1 MVIRLASPEDLP
13 GILEIL
19 NREIRE
25 GYAHF
30 SVESVTLAA
39 IEQEF
44 AQAGNLPWMVA
55 DQDCEILGFARA
67 NPWKSR
73 GGYRHTCEV
82 GVYVRPE
89 AQGQSVGSRIYEAM
103 IPELKARGFK
113 TLLAG
118 VALPNPASVRLHER
132 FGFRQV
138 GTLPQ
143 VGWKQGAWRDVGYW
157 ALTFDRPD
165 PE

>member
-1 MVIRLASPEDLP
+1 DLA

-19 NREIRE
+19 NREILE

-30 SVESVTLAA
+30 GIEPASLADT
-39 IEQEF
+39 EREF
-44 AQAGNLPWMVA
+44 DQAGNLPWMVA
-55 DQDCEILGFARA
+55 EQEGVIVGFARA

-73 GGYRHTCEV
+73 GGYRYTCEV

-89 AQGQSVGSRIYEAM
+89 AQGQGVGIRIYESL
-103 IPELKARGFK
+103 IPELRSRGFK

-132 FGFRQV
+132 FGFQRV